1 MRLIRQSA
9 VGVVLV
15 GPFISKA
22 DGFTPLTSVASPAV
36 RIVKGATGA
45 AFTPSSWAHDG
56 NGYYLMGVVAADT
69 GTIGGLIFEFN
80 DPTTYLP
87 FREVFVVLSGAMSDW
102 FLGATAPNTD
112 KTGFS
117 LAATQAFNNTGQT
130 SNVPSNVAQWGG
142 NNVPAAN
149 VAGYPL
155 VDMVKANGAA
165 ITPYDGIAQGGTA
178 NSITLAASDTSGTQA
193 LRYRGITLVGGTG
206 AGQTRLILDHNNT
219 TKVCVVDRNW
229 ETGQTPDATTQYYFA
244 ESAIVRLDLTQAV
257 PTSNTAQTLG
267 DALNAA
273 RAQGFGKWVLSG
285 TSLILYAPDN
295 ATAVKTFT
303 LDSAT
308 TPLTRS

>member
-1 MRLIRQSA
+1 MRFIRQSA
-9 VGVVLV
+9 TGVVLV
-15 GPFISKA
+15 GPFISKT

-36 RIVKGATGA
+36 RIVKGATGS
-45 AFTPSSWAHDG
+45 AFTASSWAHDG

-69 GTIGGLIFEFN
+69 GTVGGLIFEFN
-80 DPTTYLP
+80 DPTAYLP
-87 FREVFVVLSGAMSDW
+87 FREVFTVLSGTIMDW
-102 FLGATAPNTD
+102 LFGTVAPLTD
-112 KTGFS
+112 KAGFS
-117 LAATQAFNNTGQT
+117 LAAAQAFNNTGQT
-130 SNVPSNVAQWGG
+130 GNIPANVAQWLGTA
-142 NNVPAAN
+142 VPAAN

-155 VDMVKANGAA
+155 VDMVKANGVA
-165 ITPYDGIAQGGTA
+165 ITPYDGIAQGGAA
-178 NSITLAASDTSGTQA
+178 NSITLSASDTSGTQA